1 MLSYSEQKQNLI
13 KLYKKATEAFLLRDY
28 DIAYSLSTEAIVS
41 LNKLLT
47 FTSTNTNN
55 DSTITIATAA
65 NNNQG
70 NNALKKRIWCLY
82 VNLIASL
89 LSEKSPVNTN
99 DLYLI
104 RFLKLPS
111 EIVAEEIW
119 NKVIV
124 EGFDNEEG
132 QVPGEIV
139 ISCVILCLN
148 KQIPKIARMIIE
160 QWLISIP
167 DTLTQKPIQMPINE
181 TTENHNAVED
191 LKNYEQIIEIY
202 ILNVLPKL
210 NDWDYAK
217 SFLNDN
223 DIINKDRKILY
234 EKKLLKLKNKYDKLI
249 KSSSSKSKNHQ
260 QQQKFGNGFIHTRVK
275 YFHSNSNNVNVNGDD
290 SGKLLRLESLCY
302 NVWM

>member
-89 LSEKSPVNTN
+89 LSEKSPVNTSN
-99 DLYLI
+99 LYLI

-132 QVPGEIV
+132 QVP
-139 ISCVILCLN
+139 
-148 KQIPKIARMIIE
+148 E

-275 YFHSNSNNVNVNGDD
+275 YFHSNSNNVNVNGDA
-290 SGKLLRLESLCY
+290 
-302 NVWM
+302 